1 MCGNFCIFA
10 PDFGLEWFD
19 FGLEWFVEYE
29 KTLFG
34 IFEQRHG
41 SSVG

>member
-10 PDFGLEWFD
+10 PD

>member
-1 MCGNFCIFA
+1 MCGNFCTFA
-10 PDFGLEWFD
+10 PD

-29 KTLFG
+29 ETLSG